1 LQKPSV
7 SWLVQV
13 LLSVTIHF
21 RFRTNFWKTISK
33 TRSIFRHRE
42 RHAKTLEIAQEEV
55 LTCIGMCIYERLRKI
70 HVYLREEENAC
81 QVLGAVAVHA
91 LSRNFDTAVEKKRG
105 ISNLEL
111 LYEEISRE
119 EKLKEQKKEQKKMK
133 KRKKKERKN
142 LVSSTTTSSSCP
154 LSAAC
159 ESVTVPQKC
168 VCSSLEHDDEDGNS
182 DDDSAEEYQIVLCDG
197 MVVDGTGPLLKPG
210 ESIKCNNP
218 VVIDSMDSSSSSSS
232 NGTKDDTAC
241 HSCDNKSY
249 SKSSDNSY
257 GSEQQQHEHQEKRHR
272 HHEGSCSSM
281 LSSAGNSRTSSL
293 ASSSP
298 EGSEI
303 ACSDGFCNH
312 DQSHSNNNNNNTLS
326 NNKNFQSTHAKVNG
340 VGTNGCCRS
349 DSTVDSGDR
358 CGFTLSLE
366 QMLVCTLNKFR
377 LFKTLL
383 TLSLH
388 ILQNFQTS

>member
-1 LQKPSV
+1 
-7 SWLVQV
+7 
-13 LLSVTIHF
+13 
-21 RFRTNFWKTISK
+21 
-33 TRSIFRHRE
+33 
-42 RHAKTLEIAQEEV
+42 LEIAQEEV

-119 EKLKEQKKEQKKMK
+119 EKLKEQKKEQKKLK

-142 LVSSTTTSSSCP
+142 LVSSSTTTSSSCP

-159 ESVTVPQKC
+159 ESVPQKC
-168 VCSSLEHDDEDGNS
+168 VCSSLEHDDEDGNT
-182 DDDSAEEYQIVLCDG
+182 DDDSAEEYQIVMCDG
-197 MVVDGTGPLLKPG
+197 MVVDGTRPLPLLKSG
-210 ESIKCNNP
+210 EAIKCNNP

-232 NGTKDDTAC
+232 NGTKDDSGSAC
-241 HSCDNKSY
+241 HSCDNKGY
-249 SKSSDNSY
+249 SKSSDNGY
-257 GSEQQQHEHQEKRHR
+257 GSEQQQQQQEQQEKRHR

-281 LSSAGNSRTSSL
+281 LSSTGNSRTSSL

-303 ACSDGFCNH
+303 ACTDGFCNH
-312 DQSHSNNNNNNTLS
+312 DQAHLNNNNNTLN
-326 NNKNFQSTHAKVNG
+326 NNKNFQSTHGKVSG
-340 VGTNGCCRS
+340 IGTNGCCRP
-349 DSTVDSGDR
+349 DSAVDSGGDVADGR
-358 CGFTLSLE
+358 CGFTMSLE
-366 QMLVCTLNKFR
+366 QMLVCILNH
-377 LFKTLL
+377 LL
-383 TLSLH
+383 HFWGSIFH
-388 ILQNFQTS
+388 KGPNF